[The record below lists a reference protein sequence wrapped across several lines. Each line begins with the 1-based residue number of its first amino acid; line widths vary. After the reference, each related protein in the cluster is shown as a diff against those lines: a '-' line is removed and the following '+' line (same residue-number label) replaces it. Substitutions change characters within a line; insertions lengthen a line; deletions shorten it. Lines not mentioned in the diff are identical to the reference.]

1 MKQTFGIALLLLAV
15 CVPAQQKPAVAAA
28 GELEAVLTKMDK
40 AAASFKN
47 AQADLQQETFT
58 MVDGGTDTQQGKV
71 FFRRTG
77 KGMDIAVEIQG
88 QGPRRSGARKIVFK
102 DGKAR
107 MYQPGID
114 QITEYESGKNKSDIE
129 AFVSLGFGGPGH
141 DLLKSYEVKFSQ
153 WETIDQVR
161 TARLELVPKSQ
172 RMSGMFSRIV
182 LWVDPERDV
191 LLRQQM
197 FEPSK
202 DHRLAHYSNIRV
214 NAKLPEGALDLPHA
228 KTTVKAQ

>member
-1 MKQTFGIALLLLAV
+1 MKQTFGIAVLLLAV
-15 CVPAQQKPAVAAA
+15 FVPAQQPASASAA
-28 GELEAVLTKMDK
+28 GELESVLTQMDR
-40 AAASFKN
+40 AAANFKN
-47 AQADLQQETFT
+47 AQAELRQEIFT
-58 MVDGGTDTQQGKV
+58 MVDGGTETQQGSI
-71 FFRRTG
+71 FFHRTG

-88 QGPRRSGARKIVFK
+88 EGPRKTGARKIVFK

-129 AFVSLGFGGPGH
+129 AFISLGFGGLGH
-141 DLLKSYEVKFSQ
+141 DLLKSYEVRLSG
-153 WETIDQVR
+153 WEVIDRVR

-172 RMSGMFSRIV
+172 RMSGMFSSIV

-191 LLRQQM
+191 LLRQQLL
-197 FEPSK
+197 EPSK
-202 DHRLAHYSNIRV
+202 DHRLAHYSNIKV
-214 NAKLPEGALDLPHA
+214 NSRLPEGAFDLPHA